1 METARNT
8 EEETGPAQDGRPA
21 GAGGDQPSGD
31 GPDGDEPGGKGAVG
45 DAPAGDG
52 PAADGPAGD
61 GPAGDG
67 PAADGSA
74 GRGWR
79 RWVMDMRPLRHRP
92 FRRLWASTSITT
104 IGSQLTAVAV
114 PKQIYDL
121 TGSSAWVGYASFAG
135 LLPLVVFAL
144 WGGAVADRVDRR
156 TLMLVTGVGIAVI
169 SVLFWAQSAAGIH
182 SVALLMVLL
191 AVQQGLFGI
200 NFPARSA
207 SIARL
212 VPAEELPAAGALQST
227 VAQTGMV
234 LGPLLAGALIPL
246 IGLSTLYLIDAVA
259 LCFTLWA
266 VWRLPALPPLDTGDE
281 ADDGKARGRR
291 RAGGRE
297 VADGFRY
304 IVAQRVLLLSFLA
317 DIVAMVFGMP
327 RALFPQ
333 LASGTY
339 APWGEGFAL
348 GLLFAAIPIGAV
360 AGGLLSGTFSR
371 ARHHGLMVSAA
382 VVVWGL
388 AITGFGLSGG
398 LWWAAAFLAV
408 AGVADM
414 VSMVFRGAILQS
426 AATDDMR
433 GRMQGIFTVVVAGG
447 PRLADLLHGTAGSLF
462 GPRVAVTAGGLLVVV
477 IMLALTAAV
486 PSFRRYTA

>member
-1 METARNT
+1 MDTARST
-8 EEETGPAQDGRPA
+8 DEEVGPASEGEPA
-21 GAGGDQPSGD
+21 G
-31 GPDGDEPGGKGAVG
+31 PGKK
-45 DAPAGDG
+45 
-52 PAADGPAGD
+52 
-61 GPAGDG
+61 
-67 PAADGSA
+67 
-74 GRGWR
+74 GWR
-79 RWVMDMRPLRHRP
+79 RWVMDVRPLRHRP
-92 FRRLWASTSITT
+92 FRRLWASTSVTT

-114 PKQIYDL
+114 PKQVYDL

-156 TLMLVTGVGIAVI
+156 KLMLFTNVGIAVI
-169 SVLFWAQSAAGIH
+169 SLLFWAQSAAGIH

-191 AVQQGLFGI
+191 AAQQGLFGI

-246 IGLSTLYLIDAVA
+246 IGLSTLYLVDAVA
-259 LCFTLWA
+259 LCVTLWA
-266 VWRLPALPPLDTGDE
+266 VWRLPPLPPLDEGE
-281 ADDGKARGRR
+281 GSGPGRR
-291 RAGGRE
+291 RAGARE

-333 LASGTY
+333 LASSTY

-360 AGGLLSGTFSR
+360 AGGLMSGTFSR
-371 ARHHGLMVSAA
+371 ARRHGLMVSAA

-388 AITGFGLSGG
+388 AITGFGLSAG
-398 LWWAAAFLAV
+398 LWWAAGFLAV

-433 GRMQGIFTVVVAGG
+433 GRMQGVFTVVVAGG

-462 GPRVAVTAGGLLVVV
+462 GPRVAVAAGGLLVVAT
-477 IMLALTAAV
+477 MLALTAAA
-486 PSFRRYTA
+486 PSFRRYTG